1 MVCEGDDLRFHN
13 NEHSVELHG
22 CQHTKHGSWKLG
34 DNRWRWLNPYTD
46 LLWNA
51 TTEQTAVLTVLLDI
65 WAASQKSN
73 CCVAL
78 SGATVITWCQMK
90 VAFLIPVCPVCLDF
104 GRSLWNS
111 RQVFFLPIL
120 APKQRKFKSSFTGVY
135 WDISAHKTLCLL
147 LECTIN

>member
-1 MVCEGDDLRFHN
+1 MVFEGDDLRFDN

-34 DNRWRWLNPYTD
+34 DNRWKWLNPYTH

-111 RQVFFLPIL
+111 RPFFSFQFWPQNKGNSNQASQGFIGILVHTKHFVF
-120 APKQRKFKSSFTGVY
+120 
-135 WDISAHKTLCLL
+135 C
-147 LECTIN
+147 